1 MNLLSERS
9 PGGFA
14 LPSAVFL
21 LVILSLLAA
30 FIVQVATRQQ
40 VSHAADVRG
49 SRAALAAQAGVEWGA
64 YRLLRENDCVAASSF
79 NAGGSM
85 SEFTVTVSCQPAGT
99 GGTNDEA
106 GATVLVRRIV
116 ATACSQP
123 GAGACPNPAPGTNYI
138 ERQFSSVVVR

>member
-40 VSHAADVRG
+40 VGHAADVRG
-49 SRAALAAQAGVEWGA
+49 SRAEARG
-64 YRLLRENDCVAASSF
+64 
-79 NAGGSM
+79 
-85 SEFTVTVSCQPAGT
+85 
-99 GGTNDEA
+99 DE
-106 GATVLVRRIV
+106 L
-116 ATACSQP
+116 TA
-123 GAGACPNPAPGTNYI
+123 
-138 ERQFSSVVVR
+138 